1 MLESSRGIKL
11 KGLFIF
17 AIWMIF
23 RTYTHPSTHAENL
36 DPKKG
41 RLGPQKGLTSLE
53 KMKVFAI
60 TVRNSMG
67 RYIHMDFRCYAPQP
81 MDGYGGVLGS
91 H

>member
-1 MLESSRGIKL
+1 MESSQGIKL
-11 KGLFIF
+11 KGLLIF
-17 AIWMIF
+17 VIWMIF
-23 RTYTHPSTHAENL
+23 HTRTHPSTRAENL

-41 RLGPQKGLTSLE
+41 RLGPLKGLTSLE